1 MYTIYISIH
10 IICHSIWFHYDM
22 IVDGE
27 SPVSLHLKW
36 CARQSVPACHWP
48 SAMASTIGV
57 AEKDGLISRD
67 FQMHQRNIDLEH
79 HRTTGSGIEHLG
91 ETILMYCRIFAR
103 GRWWK
108 AQIWA
113 QIEESGWLPAQFLDV
128 EFLNVQ
134 HFCFCNIFRLQD
146 SVRALRPKHGCYA
159 LGLRRRQL
167 RRHLPDPGESNSCCS
182 DSIRS

>member
-1 MYTIYISIH
+1 
-10 IICHSIWFHYDM
+10 M

-48 SAMASTIGV
+48 SAMASTIV

-91 ETILMYCRIFAR
+91 ETILMYCQIFAR

-134 HFCFCNIFRLQD
+134 HFLSATSFGSKIRYELFH
-146 SVRALRPKHGCYA
+146 RPKHGCYA
-159 LGLRRRQL
+159 LGLRRR
-167 RRHLPDPGESNSCCS
+167 
-182 DSIRS
+182 